1 MPYIITEDE
10 VELFYQDWGAGRP
23 VILIHG
29 WPLNSDMWEKQA
41 LFLAE
46 HGLRVITY
54 DRRGF
59 GRSDQPW
66 GDYDYDTLADDLNSI
81 IDSLELEDVT
91 LVGFSMGG
99 GEVARYLSLYGSERV
114 SSAVLVSAVTPF
126 LLKTD
131 DNPDGVDAKVFD
143 GIEEQ
148 IRKDRPAFLHDFG
161 PKFYGRTMVKHTVS
175 EPVLEWTQ
183 EMALTGS
190 LRATLAC
197 ANSWATTDF
206 REDLKKIDIP
216 VLVIH
221 GTSDGT
227 VPIDNSARRTIK
239 LLPNGTLSEYDG
251 EPHGLYLTAADRL
264 NQELLTFIGGAPEPI
279 SDPELT

>member
-10 VELFYQDWGAGRP
+10 IEIFYQDWGAGRP
-23 VILIHG
+23 VVLIHG

-41 LFLAE
+41 TFLAE

-59 GRSDQPW
+59 GKSDQPW
-66 GDYDYDTLADDLNSI
+66 GDYDYDTLADDLATLL
-81 IDSLELEDVT
+81 DSLELTNVA

-114 SSAVLVSAVTPF
+114 SQAVLVSAVTPF

-131 DNPDGVDAKVFD
+131 DNPDGVEGKVFD
-143 GIEEQ
+143 GIAAEL
-148 IRKDRPAFLHDFG
+148 RKDRPAFLHDFG
-161 PKFYGRTMVKHTVS
+161 PKFYGRSIIKHTVS

-183 EMALTGS
+183 EMALTSS

-197 ANSWATTDF
+197 ANAWATTDF
-206 REDLKKIDIP
+206 RADLAAIDIP

-221 GTSDGT
+221 GTVDAT
-227 VPIDNSARRTIK
+227 VPIEVSARRAVK
-239 LLPNGTLSEYDG
+239 LLSNATLSEYEG
-251 EPHGLYLTAADRL
+251 EPHGLFLTAADRL
-264 NQELLTFIGGAPEPI
+264 NQELLNFIGGATEPI
-279 SDPELT
+279 SDPQLT

>member
-10 VELFYQDWGAGRP
+10 VEIFYQDWGTGRP
-23 VILIHG
+23 VVLIHG
-29 WPLNSDMWEKQA
+29 WPLNSNMWEKQA
-41 LFLAE
+41 TFLAE

-59 GRSDQPW
+59 GKSDQPW
-66 GDYDYDTLADDLNSI
+66 GDYDYDTLADDLATLL
-81 IDSLELEDVT
+81 DSLELTGVT

-114 SSAVLVSAVTPF
+114 SQAVLISAVTPF
-126 LLKTD
+126 LLKTE
-131 DNPDGVDAKVFD
+131 DNPDGVDSKVFD
-143 GIEEQ
+143 DIEAEL
-148 IRKDRPAFLHDFG
+148 RKDRPAFIHDFG
-161 PKFYGRTMVKHTVS
+161 PKFYGRSMVNHTVS

-197 ANSWATTDF
+197 ANAWATTDF
-206 REDLKKIDIP
+206 RADLAAIDIP

-221 GTSDGT
+221 GTGDET
-227 VPIDNSARRTIK
+227 VPIEVSAHRAVK
-239 LLPNGTLSEYDG
+239 LLPKATLSEYEG
-251 EPHGLYLTAADRL
+251 EPHGLFLTAADRL
-264 NQELLTFIGGAPEPI
+264 NQELLDFIGGAPEPV
-279 SDPELT
+279 SDPQLT

>member
-1 MPYIITEDE
+1 MPFIITEDE
-10 VELFYQDWGAGRP
+10 VELFYQDWGTGRP
-23 VILIHG
+23 VVLIHG

-66 GDYDYDTLADDLNSI
+66 GDYDYDTLADDLNALI
-81 IDSLELEDVT
+81 EGLELEDAT

-99 GEVARYLSLYGSERV
+99 GEVVRYLSLYGSTRV
-114 SSAVLVSAVTPF
+114 SRAVLVSAVTPY

-131 DNPDGVDAKVFD
+131 DNPDGVDPKIFD
-143 GIEEQ
+143 DNEEQ
-148 IRKDRPAFLHDFG
+148 IRKDRPAFLNDFG
-161 PKFYGRTMVKHTVS
+161 PKFFGRSIVKHTVS

-183 EMALTGS
+183 DMALTGS
-190 LRATLAC
+190 IRATLAT

-206 REDLKKIDIP
+206 REDLKAISIP

-221 GTSDGT
+221 GTGDGT

-239 LLPNGTLSEYDG
+239 LLPNATLSEYEG
-251 EPHGLYLTAADRL
+251 EPHGLFLTAADRL
-264 NQELLTFIGGAPEPI
+264 NEELLTFIGGVPEPI
-279 SDPELT
+279 SEPQLT

>member
-1 MPYIITEDE
+1 MPFIITEDE
-10 VELFYQDWGAGRP
+10 VELFYQDWGTGRP
-23 VILIHG
+23 VVLIHG

-59 GRSDQPW
+59 GKSDQPW
-66 GDYDYDTLADDLNSI
+66 GDYDYDTLADDLNTLI
-81 IDSLELEDVT
+81 EGLELEDAT

-99 GEVARYLSLYGSERV
+99 GEVVRYLSLYGSARV
-114 SSAVLVSAVTPF
+114 SKAVLLSAVTPY
-126 LLKTD
+126 LMKTD
-131 DNPDGVDAKVFD
+131 DNPDGVDPKIFD
-143 GIEEQ
+143 DNEEQ
-148 IRKDRPAFLHDFG
+148 IRKDRPAFLNDFG
-161 PKFYGRTMVKHTVS
+161 PKFFGRSIIKHTVS

-183 EMALTGS
+183 DMALTGS
-190 LRATLAC
+190 IRATLAT

-206 REDLKKIDIP
+206 REDLQAISIP

-221 GTSDGT
+221 GTGDGT

-239 LLPNGTLSEYDG
+239 LLPNATLSEYEG
-251 EPHGLYLTAADRL
+251 EPHGLFLTAADRL
-264 NQELLTFIGGAPEPI
+264 NEELLTFLGGVPEPI
-279 SDPELT
+279 SEPQLT